1 MLAAKN
7 KPESFKIVGDWD
19 IQSKRLKEK
28 FSQLTD
34 SDLRLEAGREEDLLI
49 RIESRLN
56 KKRDEVIFLI
66 KKSQAIQE

>member
-1 MLAAKN
+1 MTAPEN
-7 KPESFKIVGDWD
+7 KPEPFKIIGDWD

-34 SDLRLEAGREEDLLI
+34 ADLKLEDGKEEDVLI
-49 RIESRLN
+49 RMESRLK

-66 KKSQAIQE
+66 KKSRVAQA